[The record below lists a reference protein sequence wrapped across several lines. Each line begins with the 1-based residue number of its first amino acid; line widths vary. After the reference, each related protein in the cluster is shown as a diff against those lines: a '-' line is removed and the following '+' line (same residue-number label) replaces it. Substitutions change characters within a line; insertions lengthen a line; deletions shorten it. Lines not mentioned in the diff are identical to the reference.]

1 MVIVVRIDKYLKQ
14 NGLIK
19 RRTIAQQ
26 MIESGKV
33 QVNGRN
39 VKSSYEVKIGDVIK
53 IVFPFREVEVLVEEE
68 KSFKVLRESKRE
80 QL

>member
-1 MVIVVRIDKYLKQ
+1 
-14 NGLIK
+14 
-19 RRTIAQQ
+19 

-53 IVFPFREVEVLVEEE
+53 IVFPFREVEVLVGE
-68 KSFKVLRESKRE
+68 KDLKILRETKRE
-80 QL
+80 QT

>member
-1 MVIVVRIDKYLKQ
+1 MVIVVRVDKYLKQ

-53 IVFPFREVEVLVEEE
+53 IVFPFREVEILVVEERN
-68 KSFKVLRESKRE
+68 FKILRESRRE

>member
-1 MVIVVRIDKYLKQ
+1 VIVVRVDKYLKQ

-53 IVFPFREVEVLVEEE
+53 IVFPFREVEVLVGE
-68 KSFKVLRESKRE
+68 KDLKILRETKRE
-80 QL
+80 QT

>member
-1 MVIVVRIDKYLKQ
+1 MVIVVRVDKYLKQ

-53 IVFPFREVEVLVEEE
+53 IVFPFREVEVLVGE
-68 KSFKVLRESKRE
+68 KDLKILRETKRE
-80 QL
+80 QT

>member
-1 MVIVVRIDKYLKQ
+1 MIVVRVDKYLKQ

-53 IVFPFREVEVLVEEE
+53 IVFPFREVEVLVGE
-68 KSFKVLRESKRE
+68 KDLKILRETKRE
-80 QL
+80 QT